1 MSEFKITEVSLGIDH
16 TLFLTSNGQV
26 LTCGVNNYHQ
36 LGLKDVE
43 AIQTPTML
51 NSAKSKLPMAKGI
64 AASKFHSLYW
74 TSDSL
79 YTWGLN
85 GGQLGHM
92 KNEKTVAFPKLVSSL
107 KGHDISQIS
116 SSDGA
121 VVILTKNGDL
131 FILYDYQTKRI
142 AHKQTDVVRI
152 QAIGGHLDPKA
163 LASKD
168 TFALV
173 EKGGLDLKIF
183 VLNAIGRISVWQE
196 KSGSLI
202 QCLFSVSRELW
213 IKDIAVFRNGLFMIS
228 REGTAYNGIH
238 QPKVSIN
245 STSAMT
251 SPKETAQTSSSLF
264 RFVDKDQC
272 DLIRIKRVPY
282 VHRGAKV
289 SVDPKGNNFCVL
301 QTQPNSELNDFPWIQ
316 PRTLS
321 KDLLEL
327 YSDSALKDLTIK
339 VHQKTFSVHK
349 YILVA
354 SSSKL
359 AKLILE
365 DHAPDESIIDLSELT
380 EVPELFEQVLK
391 YAYYQDCDMMRE
403 GQLPFRFP
411 VSRPSPEKSKNNEF
425 SMKDLS
431 ESAHQVYSKQ
441 KKNSSKAA
449 TSTTFENGTNFVV
462 QLQDLAKR
470 LGFHD
475 MVKNLDHFTHNL
487 GSNSIKKKVKASI
500 LCPII
505 KTWSRYSATNLI
517 SIFFFK
523 FQVNNFCSCF

>member
-1 MSEFKITEVSLGIDH
+1 
-16 TLFLTSNGQV
+16 
-26 LTCGVNNYHQ
+26 
-36 LGLKDVE
+36 
-43 AIQTPTML
+43 
-51 NSAKSKLPMAKGI
+51 
-64 AASKFHSLYW
+64 
-74 TSDSL
+74 
-79 YTWGLN
+79 
-85 GGQLGHM
+85 
-92 KNEKTVAFPKLVSSL
+92 
-107 KGHDISQIS
+107 
-116 SSDGA
+116 
-121 VVILTKNGDL
+121 
-131 FILYDYQTKRI
+131 
-142 AHKQTDVVRI
+142 
-152 QAIGGHLDPKA
+152 
-163 LASKD
+163 
-168 TFALV
+168 
-173 EKGGLDLKIF
+173 
-183 VLNAIGRISVWQE
+183 
-196 KSGSLI
+196 
-202 QCLFSVSRELW
+202 
-213 IKDIAVFRNGLFMIS
+213 MIS

-238 QPKVSIN
+238 QPKASIN
-245 STSAMT
+245 SNSAVT

-365 DHAPDESIIDLSELT
+365 DHAPDESMIDLSELT

-411 VSRPSPEKSKNNEF
+411 VSRNSPEKSKNSEF

-449 TSTTFENGTNFVV
+449 TSTSFENGTNFVV

-487 GSNSIKKKVKASI
+487 SSNSIKKKVKASI

-517 SIFFFK
+517 SIFLK
-523 FQVNNFCSCF
+523 FQLKNFCSCF